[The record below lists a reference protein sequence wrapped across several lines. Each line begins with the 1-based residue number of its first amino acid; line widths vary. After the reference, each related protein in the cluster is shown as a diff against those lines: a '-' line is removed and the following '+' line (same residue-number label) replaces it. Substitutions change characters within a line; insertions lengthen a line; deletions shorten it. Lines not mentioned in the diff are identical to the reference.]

1 MTSLTRPATRVRSR
15 EQAPFRDRL
24 RNWRR
29 GFRLRETWAAYAFL
43 SPWIFGFV
51 VLTLGP
57 MIASLVLS
65 LTNYDIIGTTSFV
78 GTANYAEMAHDP
90 EVITALRNTL
100 IYTVLNVPLTIV
112 VSLLLAMMLTRVGR
126 AGSFFRTVF
135 YLPVMTP
142 AVAVG
147 ILYLLLFNGSY
158 GIVDKVLG
166 FFGIPGPY
174 WTTDPTWIKPGLVL
188 MSLWAV
194 GANVVIYYAALR
206 GVPPRLYEAAAMDGA
221 SSWRR
226 FRDITL
232 PMISPAIFF
241 TFIVLTISGLQSFTQ
256 AYTAFFNTGT
266 TTSGQGSS
274 AALFY
279 VIYLF
284 QQGFSDLHM
293 GYASA
298 LAWALFVVIAVITVV
313 QLLVSRRF
321 VYYEGRP
328 QR

>member
-1 MTSLTRPATRVRSR
+1 MTALTTASPAGPQSRSR
-15 EQAPFRDRL
+15 FRG
-24 RNWRR
+24 WIR

-65 LTNYDIIGTTSFV
+65 LTNYDVIGSTSFV
-78 GTANYAEMAHDP
+78 GTANYSELIHDP
-90 EVITALRNTL
+90 QVAMALKNTL
-100 IYTVLNVPLTIV
+100 IYTVLNVPLTMIL
-112 VSLLLAMMLTRVGR
+112 SLFLATMLNRVGR
-126 AGSFFRTVF
+126 SAGFFRTAF

-142 AVAVG
+142 AVATG
-147 ILYLLLFNGSY
+147 ILYLLLFNGDY
-158 GIVDKVLG
+158 GLVDKVLG
-166 FFGIPGPY
+166 FFHIPAPY

-194 GANVVIYYAALR
+194 GSNVVIYFAAIR
-206 GVPPRLYEAAAMDGA
+206 SVPQRLYEAAAMDGA

-226 FRDITL
+226 FRDITV
-232 PMISPAIFF
+232 PMISPALFF
-241 TFIVLTISGLQSFTQ
+241 TFIVLTISGLQTFTQ

-266 TTSGQGSS
+266 TGNGQGSS

-284 QQGFSDLHM
+284 QQGFSNLHM

-298 LAWALFVVIAVITVV
+298 LAWMLFVVIGIITII

-321 VYYEGRP
+321 VYYEGR
-328 QR
+328 QRR

>member
-1 MTSLTRPATRVRSR
+1 MTALSTAA
-15 EQAPFRDRL
+15 QARRRFRDRF
-24 RNWRR
+24 RDWRG

-57 MIASLVLS
+57 MIASLILS
-65 LTNYDIIGTTSFV
+65 LTNYDVIGKASFV
-78 GTANYAEMAHDP
+78 GTANYSLMIHDP
-90 EVITALRNTL
+90 QAITALRNTL
-100 IYTVLNVPLTIV
+100 IYTVLNVPLSMI
-112 VSLLLAMMLTRVGR
+112 VSLFLAMMLTRVGK
-126 AGSFFRTVF
+126 AGSFFRTAF

-142 AVAVG
+142 AVATG

-174 WTTDPTWIKPGLVL
+174 WTTDPSWIKPGLVL

-194 GANVVIYYAALR
+194 GSNVVIYYAAIR
-206 GVPPRLYEAAAMDGA
+206 SVPSRLYEAAAIDGA
-221 SSWRR
+221 SPWRR
-226 FRDITL
+226 FKDITV
-232 PMISPAIFF
+232 PMISPALFF
-241 TFIVLTISGLQSFTQ
+241 TFIVLTISGLQTFTQ

-266 TTSGQGSS
+266 TGNGQGSS

-284 QQGFSDLHM
+284 QQGFSNLHM

-298 LAWALFVVIAVITVV
+298 LAWMLFVVIGAITIV

-321 VYYEGRP
+321 IYYEGA
-328 QR
+328 QRR